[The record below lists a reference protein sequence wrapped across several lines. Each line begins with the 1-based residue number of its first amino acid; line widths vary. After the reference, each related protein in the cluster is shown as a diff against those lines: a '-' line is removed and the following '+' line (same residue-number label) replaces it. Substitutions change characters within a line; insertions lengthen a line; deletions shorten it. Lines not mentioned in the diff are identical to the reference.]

1 MERVSNYVIIKKCKD
16 GNYALLQSYTGAVDI
31 VSNDIGA
38 KILKAK
44 NTHQLKGFSEQEKSI
59 LFKRGYLTTKDKFEE
74 KQILTRVCEN
84 LKSIQQKHRSITI
97 IPSYNCNFR
106 CSYCFEKSN
115 FRNREILKYILTKEM
130 IDDIFSH
137 IKKMKNENYE
147 IDSEIVLFGGEPL
160 IAENRKNIEYI
171 VKKALTN
178 GYSLFAVT
186 NGYDL
191 DQYIDLLG
199 NDGIRTLQITL
210 DGDKMCHDKR
220 RFLETG
226 EGTYQKICHNVD
238 AALDKGTSIIIRS
251 NVDMRN
257 LQQVGNILD
266 NYKNYGWTQK
276 KNFSFYF
283 KNVNFEQSYCSD
295 EYAMTEIDIIKMLNE
310 KGIPNT
316 ELMSSTY
323 HRLDKNIR
331 YLLDKQKM
339 MIMKPGYC
347 GATNG
352 MLVFDPLGDVYS
364 CWNLVGN
371 RECKIG
377 EWDKEEIR
385 YNKQYKKWNNRMV
398 SNIAECSDC
407 EYALLCGGGCAAYNI
422 DKGYK
427 PNCEDFKEL
436 FDNIFLKVVEEKSIG

>member
-1 MERVSNYVIIKKCKD
+1 MERVSDYVIIKKCKN
-16 GNYALLQSYTGAVDI
+16 GSYALLQSYTGAVDI
-31 VSNDIGA
+31 VSNDIGV

-44 NTHQLKGFSEQEKSI
+44 NTHQLKDFSEQEKSI
-59 LFKRGYLTTKDKFEE
+59 LFKRGYLTTKNKTEE
-74 KQILTRVCEN
+74 KQILTRVCESI
-84 LKSIQQKHRSITI
+84 KSIQQKYRSITI

-115 FRNREILKYILTKEM
+115 FRNGEMLKHVLTKEM
-130 IDDIFSH
+130 TDDIFSH
-137 IKKMKNENYE
+137 INKMKEENYE

-160 IAENRKNIEYI
+160 MAENRNNIEYI
-171 VKKALTN
+171 VKKAVTN

-191 DQYIDLLG
+191 DKYIDLLG
-199 NDGIRTLQITL
+199 KDEIKTLQITL
-210 DGDKMCHDKR
+210 DGDQMCHDKR
-220 RFLETG
+220 RFLKNG
-226 EGTYQKICHNVD
+226 EGSYQKICRNVD
-238 AALDKGTSIIIRS
+238 AALDKGTNIIIRS

-266 NYKNYGWTQK
+266 NYKRYGWTQRN
-276 KNFSFYF
+276 NFSFYF

-295 EYAMTEIDIIKMLNE
+295 EYAMSEIDIMKMLNE
-310 KGIPNT
+310 RGIPNT
-316 ELMSSTY
+316 ELMSGIY
-323 HRLDKNIR
+323 RRLDKNIR
-331 YLLDKQKM
+331 YLIDKQKM
-339 MIMKPGYC
+339 MIMKSNYC
-347 GATNG
+347 GATGG

-371 RECKIG
+371 REYRIG
-377 EWDKEEIR
+377 EWDKESIR
-385 YNKQYKKWNNRMV
+385 YNEQYEKWNNRIV

-427 PNCEDFKEL
+427 SNCEDFMEL